1 MNTLLTPEWRQWI
14 ESNLLRNC
22 TIRSMIEEMTT
33 KNFDVV
39 SAAAF
44 IATVSAEI
52 RDKGDIKSDDSASS
66 FQYPD
71 KSRFQSLAIQTHDR
85 CVGIRLKIDRPE
97 IVLLE
102 SVLSHEEC
110 DELIERATQKL
121 APSTTVDPVTGKMK
135 TIQDRTSVGT
145 YFPLEENE
153 FIARLDQRLAD
164 IGDLPVEN
172 SEGLQILRYGIG
184 GEYKPHFDYF
194 PPQQT
199 GSSAHTANGGQRVAT
214 VVMYLNDVE
223 EGGET
228 VFPKIH
234 LAISPRKGDAVYFSY
249 FNTIGQVNPQ
259 TLHGGA
265 PVTKGEKWIATK
277 WYRQFPRR

>member
-1 MNTLLTPEWRQWI
+1 MNTTLDPEWRQWI

-22 TIRSMIEEMTT
+22 TIRSMIEEMTR

-44 IATVSAEI
+44 IAGVSAEI
-52 RDKGDIKSDDSASS
+52 RHRTDEKRDDSESS
-66 FQYPD
+66 FRYSE
-71 KSRFQSLAIQTHDR
+71 KSRFQSPAIQTRDR
-85 CVGIRLKIDRPE
+85 CVGIRMKIDRPE
-97 IVLLE
+97 VLILE
-102 SVLSHEEC
+102 SLLTDAEC
-110 DELIERATQKL
+110 DELIARATEKL
-121 APSTTVDPVTGKMK
+121 APSTTVDPLTGEAK

-145 YFPLEENE
+145 YFPIEDNE
-153 FIARLDQRLAD
+153 FIARLDHRLAD
-164 IGDLPVEN
+164 IGNLPVEN
-172 SEGLQILRYGIG
+172 SEGIQILRYGVG

-194 PPQQT
+194 PPHQT

-228 VFPKIH
+228 IFPKIH
-234 LAISPRKGDAVYFSY
+234 LAVAPRKGDAVYFTY
-249 FNTIGQVNPQ
+249 FDEMGQVDHL

-265 PVTKGEKWIATK
+265 PVTKGVKWIATK

>member
-1 MNTLLTPEWRQWI
+1 MNTSLAPEWRQWI

-22 TIRSMIEEMTT
+22 TIRSMIEEMTR

-52 RDKGDIKSDDSASS
+52 RHKVDKKRDDTETP

-71 KSRFQSLAIQTHDR
+71 KSRFQTPAIQTRDR
-85 CVGIRLKIDRPE
+85 CVGIRMKIDRPE
-97 IVLLE
+97 ILILE
-102 SVLSHEEC
+102 SLLTHAEC
-110 DELIERATQKL
+110 DDLVARATEKL
-121 APSTTVDPVTGKMK
+121 APSTTVDPVTGEMK

-153 FIARLDQRLAD
+153 FISRLDRRLAD
-164 IGDLPVEN
+164 IGNLPVEN
-172 SEGLQILRYGIG
+172 GEGLQILRYGVG

-194 PPQQT
+194 PPHQT
-199 GSSAHTANGGQRVAT
+199 GSSVHTANGGQRVAT

-228 VFPKIH
+228 IFPKIH
-234 LAISPRKGDAVYFSY
+234 LAVSPRKGDAVYFSY
-249 FNTIGQVNPQ
+249 FNATGQVDHL

-265 PVTKGEKWIATK
+265 PVTKGVKWIATK